1 MLTHRAKLLLIGAV
15 LTICLGATLLLEA
28 PEATR
33 SVDEVME
40 DPESLEGREIAIRGE
55 VLDGSID
62 NQTMI
67 FILHGES
74 NQLVID
80 FSQAQTS
87 GGLDDNRT
95 IYAEGIL
102 LEKDGEWIFEAEVI
116 KTSCP
121 SKYEES
127 EAEYPSVGSK
137 QSGLT
142 ACWDRRGVCV
152 PSSANRKWRSESQG
166 AAQPVYGFPPA
177 DVDVSPPR
185 DPGVTH
191 RRRKESGNE

>member
-1 MLTHRAKLLLIGAV
+1 M
-15 LTICLGATLLLEA
+15 GATLLLEA

-55 VLDGSID
+55 VLDGSIN

-67 FILHGES
+67 FILHGDS

-127 EAEYPSVGSK
+127 E
-137 QSGLT
+137 
-142 ACWDRRGVCV
+142 
-152 PSSANRKWRSESQG
+152 SE
-166 AAQPVYGFPPA
+166 
-177 DVDVSPPR
+177 
-185 DPGVTH
+185 
-191 RRRKESGNE
+191 

>member
-1 MLTHRAKLLLIGAV
+1 MFTHRTRLLLIGGV
-15 LTICLGATLLLEA
+15 LTIALAATLLLEA

-33 SVDEVME
+33 SVDEVMDSPDE
-40 DPESLEGREIAIRGE
+40 LEGREIAIRGE
-55 VLDGSID
+55 VLDGSIN

-67 FILHGES
+67 FILHGDS

-127 EAEYPSVGSK
+127 E
-137 QSGLT
+137 
-142 ACWDRRGVCV
+142 
-152 PSSANRKWRSESQG
+152 SE
-166 AAQPVYGFPPA
+166 
-177 DVDVSPPR
+177 
-185 DPGVTH
+185 
-191 RRRKESGNE
+191 